1 MKRINSSRPAVA
13 GVVLLITL
21 AAGVAGSSPAPA
33 AKEHQVLALSRRFA
47 TGSGPGCE
55 VRGTKELQIDAG
67 DSVAWTNCSAEAHT
81 VTFDDGE
88 SDVTIVPGQRTTRA
102 FPSPGTFSYFCR
114 IHLNNG
120 MEGVVFVR
128 RPAASSGASSPP
140 PPPAT
145 TATTRARSSSPSPSP
160 SPTTAA
166 PAPAGIPTTAPAP
179 EVEIA
184 AALTPGGPLTSS
196 TTTTET
202 TADRARL
209 ASEEDLATERAG
221 SPGLRALAWLA
232 LAASS
237 VATLVSAHRWSTRTR
252 GRTPA

>member
-1 MKRINSSRPAVA
+1 MKRIEGSRHVVA
-13 GVVLLITL
+13 GFVFLIML

-47 TGSGPGCE
+47 TGSGPGCA

-67 DSVAWTNCSAEAHT
+67 GSVAWTNCSAEAHT

-88 SDVTIVPGQRTTRA
+88 SDVTIVPGQRTARA
-102 FPSPGTFSYFCR
+102 FPAPGTFSYFCR

-120 MEGVVFVR
+120 MEGVVTVR
-128 RPAASSGASSPP
+128 QPATSGGSSSPP

-160 SPTTAA
+160 AAPGTAA
-166 PAPAGIPTTAPAP
+166 PVPATATVPLPAG
-179 EVEIA
+179 EVA
-184 AALTPGGPLTSS
+184 SPLTPGGPLTSS
-196 TTTTET
+196 TTTAEAT
-202 TADRARL
+202 DDGPRL
-209 ASEEDLATERAG
+209 ASEDDLATERAG

-232 LAASS
+232 LAVVS
-237 VATLVSAHRWSTRTR
+237 VATLVTAHRWSTRTR
-252 GRTPA
+252 GTSAA